1 MTPQAGSGALCS
13 VEDLSVRLAGADGR
27 PPRTLVDGI
36 SLRIDAGDYF
46 ALVGESGSGK
56 SMTCHS
62 IMRLL
67 PQGLTA
73 SGRIL
78 FEGRDILGLRPS
90 EMAAFR
96 RAKVGMVFQDPFGA
110 LNPVRTIGE
119 QMLETLRL
127 HHPADGPEQLRNRA
141 IEALRRVHVSEPG

>member
-1 MTPQAGSGALCS
+1 MTPQAGSSALCS
-13 VEDLSVRLAGADGR
+13 VEDLSVRLAGGAR
-27 PPRTLVDGI
+27 PAPPPPPRTLVDGI

-96 RAKVGMVFQDPFGA
+96 RAK
-110 LNPVRTIGE
+110 
-119 QMLETLRL
+119 
-127 HHPADGPEQLRNRA
+127 
-141 IEALRRVHVSEPG
+141 